1 MTCIFLASS
10 PCSAHPRDPSRWW
23 RGTDEPAT
31 GHGRVPIATDRT
43 AAEAIGVA
51 MAMSEAGLPYV
62 VSPILDARGR
72 LLDGT
77 PMVGVVARI
86 DEVVTPRPV
95 CYTVSCVH
103 PSVLRQALRA
113 DEGLGRL
120 AGRRLLGIK
129 ANASRKSP
137 EELVELDEVD
147 SEDPERL
154 ADEVVD
160 LQAEFGLRV
169 LGGCCGTDHRYIEAL
184 ADRRA
189 VGRK

>member
-1 MTCIFLASS
+1 VFRS
-10 PCSAHPRDPSRWW
+10 PRA
-23 RGTDEPAT
+23 
-31 GHGRVPIATDRT
+31 GRPPCKMV
-43 AAEAIGVA
+43 IGVA
-51 MAMSEAGLPYV
+51 MAMSEVGLPYV
-62 VSPILDARGR
+62 ISPIIDARGR

-77 PMVGVVARI
+77 PMAGGVARI
-86 DEVVTPRPV
+86 DEVVTPRPT

-113 DEGLGRL
+113 DEGLGLL
-120 AGRRLLGIK
+120 AGHRLLGIK

-137 EELVELDEVD
+137 EELVELDEIE

-154 ADEVVD
+154 ADQVMG

-184 ADRRA
+184 ADRLA
-189 VGRK
+189 AGRK